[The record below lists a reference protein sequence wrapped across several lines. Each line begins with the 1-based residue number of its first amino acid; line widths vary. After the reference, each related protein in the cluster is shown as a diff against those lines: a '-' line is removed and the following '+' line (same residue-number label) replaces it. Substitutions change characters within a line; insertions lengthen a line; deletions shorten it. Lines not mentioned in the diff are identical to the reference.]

1 MSIAVISS
9 PELNAQEIYNTG
21 KAVKFITLLQR
32 CTAAAVGRG
41 DSEILLSNISF
52 TLPAATSAALL
63 PAIGTLMAFD
73 VDYRFCSTSQ
83 ALPPLYGASFDSAFS
98 AEAQQFALSFLG
110 TYSVSALR
118 PLGSG
123 NSSSAGGSS
132 AFGTRGSASTT
143 SSGSDSKSGVVLLAV
158 LLSVGGVLVLA
169 ACAAAAVVRFRR
181 RRRSKLIFPDD
192 GEEQAGATL
201 AADAI
206 LAHVACSFSPLD
218 VEDDKIFRESCLELQ
233 PGDVIEVIAGG
244 GGWLYGRVL
253 QDSEAGEER
262 MGYFPE
268 NRVSWM
274 GTIAG
279 LNATANPHVHYLCTV
294 DGGFRPSEVD
304 SAYDNTEHCLQLE
317 PGESVEVMASAGGWL
332 YGQVVG
338 DESRRGYFPE
348 STALRIGQD
357 SDAAAA
363 SGARTDAPPLVRVE
377 EPFRGSGGLKKM
389 SSFSESCLE
398 IKEGDVMEVLASAG
412 GWLYGRVV
420 GAPDRVGYFPETRV
434 TWIGRPTSAVP
445 STRAVQATPMS
456 TPSHAATQDAMNSP
470 SQASG
475 ASDGLRA
482 TGVVESIEPFV
493 IGHPATD

>member
-1 MSIAVISS
+1 M
-9 PELNAQEIYNTG
+9 
-21 KAVKFITLLQR
+21 
-32 CTAAAVGRG
+32 
-41 DSEILLSNISF
+41 
-52 TLPAATSAALL
+52 
-63 PAIGTLMAFD
+63 
-73 VDYRFCSTSQ
+73 
-83 ALPPLYGASFDSAFS
+83 
-98 AEAQQFALSFLG
+98 
-110 TYSVSALR
+110 
-118 PLGSG
+118 
-123 NSSSAGGSS
+123 
-132 AFGTRGSASTT
+132 
-143 SSGSDSKSGVVLLAV
+143 
-158 LLSVGGVLVLA
+158 
-169 ACAAAAVVRFRR
+169 
-181 RRRSKLIFPDD
+181 
-192 GEEQAGATL
+192 
-201 AADAI
+201 
-206 LAHVACSFSPLD
+206 
-218 VEDDKIFRESCLELQ
+218 EDDKVFRESCLELQ

-253 QDSEAGEER
+253 QDTEAGQER

-304 SAYDNTEHCLQLE
+304 SAYDNTEYCLQLD
-317 PGESVEVMASAGGWL
+317 PGESVEVVASAGGWL

-348 STALRIGQD
+348 SSALRIGQD
-357 SDAAAA
+357 GEAATA
-363 SGARTDAPPLVRVE
+363 SGERTDAPPLVRVE
-377 EPFRGSGGLKKM
+377 EPFRGSGDLKKM

-445 STRAVQATPMS
+445 STRAVQATAMS
-456 TPSHAATQDAMNSP
+456 TPAHAATQDAMNSP
-470 SQASG
+470 SQSSG

-482 TGVVESIEPFV
+482 TGVAESMEPFV